1 MQQQKKIPRR
11 ILAARLIQPGE
22 AILAGF
28 SGGSDSAALCHA
40 LAGLR
45 TELGFF
51 LELFYVQHGLRGAE
65 SEAEEE
71 FVRQWAKRYGCPLSV
86 QRVNVRELAD
96 AKKLSIET
104 AARHLRYQVFE
115 ERARAGGFDKVA
127 LAHHAKDQ
135 AETVL
140 LHFLRGSGVDGLSGM
155 KPQNGIY
162 IRPLLAAAKA
172 EIEDYLRSEQ
182 VAWRQDSSNE
192 DCRYRRNRIRWELLP
207 YLQEAFNPNLVR
219 TLTQTAGQMRDL
231 QEYLKEQIEAEF
243 ALTGGYKDGQVTL
256 AGKRLK
262 QLPRYMQ
269 QMLIRRA
276 VQAAKGD
283 TVNLEAAHVE
293 RALSLLDKEN
303 GKREDLIE
311 HWRVKKE
318 RGDLV
323 FYQRQVAEQK
333 YPFA

>member
-1 MQQQKKIPRR
+1 MQNHKKIPER
-11 ILAARLIQPGE
+11 ILAAQLILPGE

-45 TELGFF
+45 AELGFS
-51 LELFYVQHGLRGAE
+51 LELFYVQHGLRDEE
-65 SEAEEE
+65 SRSEEE
-71 FVRQWAKRYGCPLSV
+71 FVRDWAKRYDCPISV
-86 QRVNVRELAD
+86 QSVNVRELA
-96 AKKLSIET
+96 ARQKLSIET
-104 AARHLRYQVFE
+104 AARRLRYQAF
-115 ERARAGGFDKVA
+115 AQKAKTGGFDKVA

-140 LHFLRGSGVDGLSGM
+140 LHFLRGSGVDGLAGM

-162 IRPLLAAAKA
+162 IRPLLSAGKE
-172 EIEDYLRSEQ
+172 EIENYLQSEK
-182 VAWRQDSSNE
+182 VPWRQDSSNE
-192 DCRYRRNRIRWELLP
+192 DCRYRRNRVRQELLP
-207 YLQEAFNPNLVR
+207 YLQTAFNPNLVR

-231 QEYLKEQIEAEF
+231 QEYLKEHTEKEF
-243 ALTGGYKDGQVTL
+243 ALTGCCQDGRVVL

-262 QLPRYMQ
+262 ELLPYMQ

-283 TVNLEAAHVE
+283 TVNLEAVHVA
-293 RALSLLDKEN
+293 RALSLLAKEN
-303 GKREDLIE
+303 GKQEDLVE
-311 HWRVKKE
+311 SWRVKKE

-323 FYQRQVAEQK
+323 FFQAFLPGDQC
-333 YPFA
+333 